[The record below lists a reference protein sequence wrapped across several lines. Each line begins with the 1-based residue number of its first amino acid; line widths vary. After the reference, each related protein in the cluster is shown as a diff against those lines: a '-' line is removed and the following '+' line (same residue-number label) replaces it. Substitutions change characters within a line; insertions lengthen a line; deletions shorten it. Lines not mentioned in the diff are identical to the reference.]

1 MILVMSIFAQK
12 KGGGGFDAYGI
23 YVYFVN
29 ELETDL

>member
-12 KGGGGFDAYGI
+12 RGGYDAYGI

>member
-12 KGGGGFDAYGI
+12 RGGGFDAYGI